1 MCGRYT
7 GYVDESD
14 ELKTIYTLAQKS
26 YPNTVF
32 KTGEIFPT
40 NTAPI
45 IIQNSNALRSVPG
58 FWGYPGFKGTDVLIN
73 ARIETAYQKH
83 TFADAFRYGR

>member
-45 IIQNSNALRSVPG
+45 IIQNKINKFSKEPSLP
-58 FWGYPGFKGTDVLIN
+58 KGGGTVEDGG
-73 ARIETAYQKH
+73 RIDE
-83 TFADAFRYGR
+83 